1 MNPFGRPK
9 GSYPSTTCEGSPV
22 RPPVRYRAV
31 LIVAALAALAG
42 CTTVG
47 GGDESRD
54 RVTASDESA
63 ESKRA
68 RVRLELATAYF
79 GRGQLEV
86 ALDQVKLAIQ
96 ADPSLSESFNL
107 RGLIY
112 ASLGDD
118 RLAEESFRRALQL
131 NARDADAMQNFGWY
145 LCQRKRFDE
154 AQTQFEQALAVPQYR
169 DTARTLFAQGVC
181 QMQAGKLDAAE
192 RSMLRAYEVEPGN
205 PSVAFNLADLLYRR
219 GEYERARFYVR
230 RVNTQGEAA
239 TAQSLWLAAR
249 IEHRLGQL
257 AARQEYGQ
265 QLRRKFPNSREAGA
279 FDRGAF
285 ND

>member
-1 MNPFGRPK
+1 MTR
-9 GSYPSTTCEGSPV
+9 TVWC
-22 RPPVRYRAV
+22 RWV
-31 LIVAALAALAG
+31 LIVACLAALAG

-47 GGDESRD
+47 GGEESRD

-68 RVRLELATAYF
+68 RVRLELASAYF
-79 GRGQLEV
+79 GRGQFEV

-96 ADPSLSESFNL
+96 ADPTMSEAFNL

-131 NARDADAMQNFGWY
+131 NSRDADAMQNFGWY

-154 AQTQFEQALAVPQYR
+154 AQTQFQQALAVPQYR
-169 DTARTLFAQGVC
+169 DSARTLLAQGVC
-181 QMQAGKLDAAE
+181 QAQAGKLEAAE
-192 RSMLRAYEVEPGN
+192 RSLMRAYELEPGN
-205 PSVAFNLADLLYRR
+205 PGTAFNLADLLYRR

-230 RVNTQGEAA
+230 RVNTQVESAS
-239 TAQSLWLAAR
+239 AQSLWLAAR
-249 IEHRLGQL
+249 IENRLGQL
-257 AARQEYGQ
+257 GARQEFGQ
-265 QLRRKFPNSREAGA
+265 QLRRRFPASREAAA

-285 ND
+285 DE

>member
-1 MNPFGRPK
+1 MR
-9 GSYPSTTCEGSPV
+9 S
-22 RPPVRYRAV
+22 A
-31 LIVAALAALAG
+31 VAARIILTVAWLAAFAG

-47 GGDESRD
+47 GGEESRD

-68 RVRLELATAYF
+68 RVRLELAGAYF

-96 ADPSLSESFNL
+96 ADPTLAEAFNL

-131 NARDADAMQNFGWY
+131 NARDADTMQNFGWY

-154 AQTQFEQALAVPQYR
+154 AQAQFEQALAVPQYR
-169 DTARTLFAQGVC
+169 DTGRTLFTLGVC

-192 RSMLRAYEVEPGN
+192 RSLMRAYEFDPGN

-230 RVNTQGEAA
+230 RVNTQADAA
-239 TAQSLWLAAR
+239 SAQSLWLAAR
-249 IEHRLGQL
+249 VENRLGQL
-257 AARQEYGQ
+257 GARQEFGQ
-265 QLRRKFPNSREAGA
+265 QLRRRFPASREAAA

-285 ND
+285 DE

>member
-1 MNPFGRPK
+1 MTPAVWCR
-9 GSYPSTTCEGSPV
+9 T
-22 RPPVRYRAV
+22 V
-31 LIVAALAALAG
+31 LIAACLAALSG

-47 GGDESRD
+47 GGEDSRD

-68 RVRLELATAYF
+68 RVRLELAGAYF

-96 ADPSLSESFNL
+96 ADPTVSEAFNL

-154 AQTQFEQALAVPQYR
+154 AQAQFQQALAVPQYR
-169 DTARTLFAQGVC
+169 DSARTLLTMGVC
-181 QMQAGKLDAAE
+181 QMQAGKLEAAE
-192 RSMLRAYEVEPGN
+192 RSMMRAYEVEPGN
-205 PSVAFNLADLLYRR
+205 PSVAYNLAELLYRR
-219 GEYERARFYVR
+219 AEYERARFYLR
-230 RVNTQGEAA
+230 RVNTQAESAS
-239 TAQSLWLAAR
+239 AQSLWLAAR
-249 IEHRLGQL
+249 VENRLGQL
-257 AARQEYGQ
+257 GARQEFGQ
-265 QLRRKFPNSREAGA
+265 QLRRRFPASREAAA

-285 ND
+285 DE

>member
-1 MNPFGRPK
+1 MTRWV
-9 GSYPSTTCEGSPV
+9 GS
-22 RPPVRYRAV
+22 RLL
-31 LIVAALAALAG
+31 LIVACLAALAG

-47 GGDESRD
+47 GGEESRD

-68 RVRLELATAYF
+68 RVRLELAGAYF
-79 GRGQLEV
+79 SRGQLEV

-96 ADPSLSESFNL
+96 ADPTMSEALNL

-154 AQTQFEQALAVPQYR
+154 AQTQFQQALAVPQYR
-169 DTARTLFAQGVC
+169 DSARTLLAQGVC
-181 QMQAGKLDAAE
+181 QMQAGKLEAAE
-192 RSMLRAYEVEPGN
+192 RSLMRAYELEPGN
-205 PSVAFNLADLLYRR
+205 PSAAVNLADVLYRR
-219 GEYERARFYVR
+219 GEFERARFYVR
-230 RVNTQGEAA
+230 RVNAQAESA
-239 TAQSLWLAAR
+239 TAQSLWLATR
-249 IEHRLGQL
+249 IENRLGQL
-257 AARQEYGQ
+257 GARQEFGQ
-265 QLRRKFPNSREAGA
+265 QLRRRFPASREAAA

-285 ND
+285 DE